1 MNRIGYLTKAVVP
14 TVLFAAILVAGNA
27 WAQARKTSISCTSDA
42 NGDVTVSF
50 KIGGVGNGDLCVV
63 SAGTYTADCACE
75 NGGGNCPSAN
85 NKQSFSNPVG
95 AGQSFA
101 STNGQ
106 IVGSETLTAP
116 GESSCSGLTC
126 PGGQTTILAQLIT
139 PQPVSVEVFG
149 PGTFT
154 QSGGSCTP
162 DNNATPVR
170 SGSCTTKAQAIVF
183 NRACAALF

>member
-42 NGDVTVSF
+42 SGDVT
-50 KIGGVGNGDLCVV
+50 GDLCVV

-162 DNNATPVR
+162 DDNATPVR